1 MPRKNSR
8 TRAHRYG
15 GRPSGRRTK
24 RKSLLG
30 YSLAIAAVWAVLAGG
45 LVLSHWLSELPETA
59 GLLAHAPSHDVT
71 ILDAKGRVITRR
83 GFSQG
88 DFVPV
93 GELPTYVPDAFIAI
107 EDRRFRSHWGVDP
120 IGLMRAA
127 WSNLLAGAIVQG
139 GSTITQQLAKNLFL
153 QPERTLKRKIQ
164 EAVLAL
170 YLESRYSKD
179 EILTLYLNRVYF
191 GAGVYGIEA
200 AAERFFGKPASMLT
214 LTEAAILAGSVKAP
228 ARFNAANDADGALG
242 RAGLVLAAM
251 EDEGFINDATRRE
264 AAATRPKIAHG
275 LATPGAGYFVDFA
288 LSQVPGFAGSYDQP
302 LIVETTLDLD
312 LQQAAERAL
321 VAGLAKDGPAL
332 AAGEGALVAMT
343 PGGAV
348 RALVGGR
355 SYSGSPFNRATEAL
369 RQPGSAFKAFV
380 FLAALEHGHAPDD
393 SMHDGPVRIGKWT
406 PGNYEGKY
414 EGDIT
419 LARALARSSN
429 SVAVQLTN
437 EVGPTTVAR
446 VAARLGINSELH
458 AVPSLALGTS
468 DVTPMDLTSA
478 YAAFANAGVGVIPYS
493 ILRIRTPAGK
503 ILYTRK
509 GSGVGRVVAVAQEA
523 AMTNMLRE
531 TVVSGTGRGAALAE
545 RAVAGKTGTSQDYRA
560 AWFVGFTADLVC
572 GVWIGNDDGRPMNRA
587 TGGGLP
593 ARVFKSFMTEAETGL
608 PARPL
613 PGAGTVVASADT
625 AMQGTGTD
633 SDNPSPEKQKD
644 LLDRFGKLLDSLFN

>member
-1 MPRKNSR
+1 MPRKKTA
-8 TRAHRYG
+8 TRLRRYG
-15 GRPSGRRTK
+15 AAPRRRRK
-24 RKSLLG
+24 SKSLLG
-30 YSLAIAAVWAVLAGG
+30 YSLVIAAAWAVLAGG
-45 LVLSHWLSELPETA
+45 VIFSHWLSELPETA
-59 GLLAHAPSHDVT
+59 ELLAHAPSHDVT
-71 ILDAKGRVITRR
+71 ILDVKGRVITRR
-83 GFSQG
+83 GFAQG
-88 DFVPV
+88 DFVHV
-93 GELPTYVPDAFIAI
+93 AELPAHVPEAFIAI

-120 IGLMRAA
+120 IGLARAA
-127 WSNLLAGAIVQG
+127 WSNLLAGSIVQG

-179 EILTLYLNRVYF
+179 DILTLYLNRVYF

-200 AAERFFGKPASMLT
+200 ASERFFGKPASMLT

-228 ARFNAANDADGALG
+228 ARYNAANDADGALS
-242 RAGLVLAAM
+242 RAGIVLAAM
-251 EDEGFINDATRRE
+251 KEEGFINDATRRD

-275 LATPGAGYFVDFA
+275 TATPGAGYFIDFA

-312 LQQAAERAL
+312 MQQAAEQAL
-321 VAGLAKDGPAL
+321 AAGLAKDGPAL
-332 AAGEGALVAMT
+332 HAGEGALVAMT
-343 PGGAV
+343 ANGAV

-355 SYSGSPFNRATEAL
+355 SYSRSPFNRATEAQ

-380 FLAALEHGHAPDD
+380 FLAALEHGHTPQDV
-393 SMHDGPVRIGKWT
+393 MNDGPVRIGKWT

-414 EGDIT
+414 EGDIS

-437 EVGPTTVAR
+437 EVGPATVAR
-446 VAARLGINSELH
+446 VAARLGINSELNP
-458 AVPSLALGTS
+458 VPSLALGTS
-468 DVTPMDLTSA
+468 DVTPLDLTSA
-478 YAAFANAGVGVIPYS
+478 YAAFANNGVGIIPYS
-493 ILRIRTPAGK
+493 ISRIRTSAGK
-503 ILYTRK
+503 ILYMRE
-509 GSGVGRVVAVAQEA
+509 GSGLGRVVAAPQEA
-523 AMTNMLRE
+523 AMSAMLHE
-531 TVVSGTGRGAALAE
+531 TVLTGTGRNAALE
-545 RAVAGKTGTSQDYRA
+545 GHPTAGKTGTSQDYRD

-572 GVWIGNDDGRPMNRA
+572 GVWIGNDNNRPMNKA

-593 ARVFKSFMTEAETGL
+593 ARIFKSFMTVAEAGL

-613 PGAGTVVASADT
+613 PGSGTLVASADT
-625 AMQGTGTD
+625 APQGD
-633 SDNPSPEKQKD
+633 ESDNPSPEKQKD

>member
-1 MPRKNSR
+1 MPRKISR
-8 TRAHRYG
+8 SKSRPRVRRYG
-15 GRPSGRRTK
+15 GQRRK
-24 RKSLLG
+24 RKSVVV
-30 YSLAIAAVWAVLAGG
+30 YSLAIAAVWVVLAGG
-45 LVLSHWLSELPETA
+45 VVLSHWMSELPETA
-59 GLLAHAPSHDVT
+59 GLLAHAPTHDVT
-71 ILDAKGRVITRR
+71 ILDVKGRVISRR
-83 GFSQG
+83 GFTHG

-93 GELPTYVPDAFIAI
+93 GELPAYVPNAFIAI

-120 IGLMRAA
+120 LGLMRAA
-127 WSNLLAGAIVQG
+127 WTNLLAGGIVQG

-153 QPERTLKRKIQ
+153 EPERTIKRKIQ

-200 AAERFFGKPASMLT
+200 ASERFFGKPASMLT

-228 ARFNAANDADGALG
+228 ARYNPANDADGALS

-251 EDEGFINDATRRE
+251 ADEGFINDATRRE
-264 AAATRPKIAHG
+264 AAATRPKITHG

-288 LSQVPGFAGSYDQP
+288 LSQVPGFAGSYDKP
-302 LIVETTLDLD
+302 LIVQTTLDLD

-321 VAGLAKDGPAL
+321 TTGLAKDGGAL

-343 PGGAV
+343 PDGAV

-355 SYSGSPFNRATEAL
+355 SYSASPFDRATEAL

-380 FLAALEHGHAPDD
+380 FLAALEHGHTPED
-393 SMHDGPVRIGKWT
+393 SMFDGPVRIGKWS

-429 SVAVQLTN
+429 SVAVQLTT
-437 EVGPTTVAR
+437 EVGPATVAK
-446 VAARLGINSELH
+446 VAERLGINSELH
-458 AVPSLALGTS
+458 AVPALALGAS
-468 DVTPMDLTSA
+468 EVTPMDLTSA
-478 YAAFANAGVGVIPYS
+478 YAAFANNGVGVMPYS
-493 ILRIRTPAGK
+493 ILSIRTNDGK
-503 ILYTRK
+503 TLYRRK
-509 GSGVGRVVAVAQEA
+509 GSGVGLVVAAPQEA
-523 AMTNMLRE
+523 AMTGMLRE
-531 TVVSGTGRGAALAE
+531 TVISGTGKQANLDGRD
-545 RAVAGKTGTSQDYRA
+545 VAGKTGTSQDYRD
-560 AWFVGFTADLVC
+560 AWFVGFTADYVC
-572 GVWIGNDDGRPMNRA
+572 GVWVGNDDNRPMNRA

-593 ARVFKSFMTEAETGL
+593 ARIFKSFMSEAETGL

-613 PGAGTVVASADT
+613 PGSGTLVASAD
-625 AMQGTGTD
+625 ANLQGSD
-633 SDNPSPEKQKD
+633 SDTQTPEQKKD
-644 LLDRFGKLLDSLFN
+644 LLDSFGKLLDSLFN